1 MALHYGEHVIG
12 IDYLE
17 IPCSPAISS
26 SVNFSGDITTT
37 VNQPSENVYIIGNNV
52 IFLFNLKYH

>member
-12 IDYLE
+12 IDFLE

-37 VNQPSENVYIIGNNV
+37 INQPGENVYIIGKQCYYS
-52 IFLFNLKYH
+52 I